1 MRFCPLRQLLVE
13 TKYYKNNKKDFD
25 DMKKILSFLLLT
37 LMTVMLFSASV
48 LADEE
53 KLEMEGMEGLETEEV
68 KVALAEDLD
77 GFARGFTAAWDLEP
91 PAELLK

>member
-1 MRFCPLRQLLVE
+1 MADMDLGLDLDLGLE
-13 TKYYKNNKKDFD
+13 TEG
-25 DMKKILSFLLLT
+25 
-37 LMTVMLFSASV
+37 
-48 LADEE
+48 EE
-53 KLEMEGMEGLETEEV
+53 KLEMEGMEGLDTTAE

>member
-1 MRFCPLRQLLVE
+1 MA
-13 TKYYKNNKKDFD
+13 
-25 DMKKILSFLLLT
+25 DMDLGLDLDLG
-37 LMTVMLFSASV
+37 LEGEG
-48 LADEE
+48 EE

-91 PAELLK
+91 PPELLK